1 MNDYAYEVVNP
12 EAFEQNKTVQKQL
25 AKWLLQFGLRIGTIK
40 PPAGFADT
48 KVIYLPDEDK
58 QHAV

>member
-1 MNDYAYEVVNP
+1 MNNYAYEVVNP
-12 EAFEQNKTVQKQL
+12 EAFEQNKTAQKQL

-40 PPAGFADT
+40 QPAGFTDT

>member
-1 MNDYAYEVVNP
+1 MNDYTYEVVNP
-12 EAFEQNKTVQKQL
+12 EAFEQNKTAQKQL

-40 PPAGFADT
+40 PPAGFTDT
-48 KVIYLPDEDK
+48 KVIYLSDEDK

>member
-1 MNDYAYEVVNP
+1 MDDYICNVVNP
-12 EAFEQNKTVQKQL
+12 EAFEQNKTAQEQL

-40 PPAGFADT
+40 PPAGFTDT

>member
-1 MNDYAYEVVNP
+1 MNDYTFEVVNS
-12 EAFEQNKTVQKQL
+12 EAFEQNKTAQKQL

-40 PPAGFADT
+40 PPAGFTDT

>member
-12 EAFEQNKTVQKQL
+12 EAFEQNKTAQKQL

-40 PPAGFADT
+40 PPAGFTDT
-48 KVIYLPDEDK
+48 KIIYLSNEDK

>member
-12 EAFEQNKTVQKQL
+12 EAFAQNKTAQKQL

-40 PPAGFADT
+40 PPAGFTDT